1 MKFHTLPAVALAALL
16 GACGAPP
23 SLPSA
28 DRRGVDVVV
37 IYAENRS
44 FVTFYGLFPG
54 ANGIP
59 GLNPSAAGSVLP
71 QRDVDG
77 NVLPVLPPIRG
88 GLAAPR
94 QTQGVTRAQTSLA
107 NKPFQIDGQNGIDG
121 RGVAVPITV
130 TTRDLVHRFYNVAHG
145 FAPMGDLSGALES
158 HP

>member
-16 GACGAPP
+16 GSCRSP
-23 SLPSA
+23 SSWPSA

-37 IYAENRS
+37 IIYAENRS

-71 QRDVDG
+71 
-77 NVLPVLPPIRG
+77 VLPPIRG

-94 QTQGVTRAQTSLA
+94 QTQVVTRAQTIGLA

-130 TTRDLVHRFYNVAHG
+130 TTRDLVHRFYNLAHG